1 MDTFLTTQSY
11 IKAYNSTSI
20 TGNKIPEKYNFNI
33 SFSRNP
39 TVEISGNSKDNFL
52 VEFIDGDRLIHS
64 SNIRC
69 GMWTKVNREYYTDW
83 RVRIT
88 KKDQIVYDQKID
100 FTGKKVYISL
110 ESKSLGD
117 TLAWFPYAEEFRK
130 KHNCEVAISTFMNNL
145 FIEQYPELEFI
156 NPGQPVDNV
165 YAHYKIGWFY
175 NNGVFNN
182 NLNPKDFK
190 KIPLQ
195 QTASDILGLQY
206 KEVSA
211 KLPIKPITKKKRVA
225 FAMHSTAQAKYWNNP
240 TGWQEVTDY
249 LISKGY
255 EVVLYSR
262 ENDGYM
268 GNFQPKGI
276 KKFPGGP
283 IEEVINDMSS
293 CEFFIGLG
301 SGLSWLAWSIGL
313 PVVLISGFSED
324 WSETS
329 FNTYRVINKSVCH
342 GCFNSDR
349 LDAGDWN
356 WCPRHKNTER
366 MFECTKTIGSD
377 MVIRQ
382 INKIIN
388 GELMD
393 EKIDKR
399 FDFQSFEWGN
409 KNDEYVDAAIKEI
422 FEDNTYERFFEVE
435 EGDIVVDLGASLG
448 PFTYKILP
456 KNPKQCY
463 VVEPLS
469 YQVDIL
475 RKNVER
481 DNVKVIQGAITDK
494 KKIEITWGSKNEVNT
509 TESVP
514 TFTFR
519 EFLEENDISKIDFL
533 KCDCEG
539 GEYDVFQPKNIDFL
553 KTIPKIVAEFH
564 MRDDENF
571 HKCKFKWFRD
581 NILIKFDNLR
591 VYSFDGVDIKW
602 DLWNQH
608 FIDYYNEVI
617 IYIDNR

>member
-1 MDTFLTTQSY
+1 MSTFLTTQKY
-11 IKAYNSTSI
+11 INAYNSTSI
-20 TGNKIPEKYNFNI
+20 TENKIPEKYNFNV
-33 SFSRNP
+33 SFLRNP

-52 VEFIDGDRLIHS
+52 VEFIDGDRLVHS

-69 GMWTKVNREYYTDW
+69 GMWTKVNREYYADW

-88 KKDQIVYDQKID
+88 KKDQVVYDQKID

-110 ESKSLGD
+110 ESKALGD

-130 KHNCEVAISTFMNNL
+130 KHSCQVAISTFMNDL
-145 FIEQYPELEFI
+145 FIDQYPDLEFVS
-156 NPGQPVDNV
+156 PGQGFENI

-175 NNGVFNN
+175 NNGLFNQ

-195 QTASDILGLQY
+195 QTASDILGLDY

-211 KLPIKPITKKKRVA
+211 NLPNISTTKKKRVG

-240 TGWQEVTDY
+240 TGWQEVVNY
-249 LISKGY
+249 LIKKGY

-276 KKFPGGP
+276 QKFPGGSMKD
-283 IEEVINDMSS
+283 VISDMST
-293 CEFFIGLG
+293 CEFFIGLA

-313 PVVLISGFSED
+313 PVVLISGFSEE
-324 WSETS
+324 WAETLL
-329 FNTYRVINKSVCH
+329 NTYRVINKSVCH

-356 WCPRHKNTER
+356 WCPKHKNTER
-366 MFECTKTIGSD
+366 MFECTKKIGSD
-377 MVIRQ
+377 MVIKQ

-388 GELMD
+388 GEVEEND
-393 EKIDKR
+393 YQN
-399 FDFQSFEWGN
+399 FDWGKKDN
-409 KNDEYVDAAIKEI
+409 QYVDAAIKEV

-435 EGDIVVDLGASLG
+435 EGDIVVDLGASIG

-469 YQVDIL
+469 HQIDIL
-475 RKNVER
+475 NKNVGK
-481 DNVKVIQGAITDK
+481 DNVKIIQGAITDK
-494 KKIEITWGSKNEVNT
+494 KKIEISWDNV

-519 EFLEENDISKIDFL
+519 EFLDENGIDKIDFL

-539 GEYDVFQPKNIDFL
+539 GEYDVFQPSNIEFL
-553 KTIPKIVAEFH
+553 KTIPKIVTEFH
-564 MRDDENF
+564 LRDNETFD
-571 HKCKFKWFRD
+571 KCKFRWFRK
-581 NILIKFDNLR
+581 NILPKFNNIQ

-602 DLWNQH
+602 DLWNEH
-608 FIDYYNEVI
+608 FIEYYCEVI